1 MLQEIQKAICQTPME
16 IALGIDESGMTTAK
30 KLYEFLE
37 MSPAS
42 YARWFKRNILENQ
55 FAEEDIDYFRF
66 SRPVESAVNNGQVT
80 QDARLTASFAKKL
93 SMQQKS
99 ERGEQ
104 ARNYFVSVED
114 KAKDMVLMLREA
126 SGNPMKLLEL
136 HYAAIKQVDSKADQ
150 ALSSVEELKQQFNTF
165 EKSLP
170 LLPNEA
176 DEVSNAVKK
185 RVVEILGGKESAAY
199 KNRGICQR
207 TFMDAYRELK
217 RNFNAGRYKDIKREQ
232 KTQAL
237 EVAGKYEPPLF
248 LKEQI
253 DQENAQMQMEFRERQ
268 NGTSD

>member
-1 MLQEIQKAICQTPME
+1 MSQEIQKSICQTPIE

-55 FAEEDIDYFRF
+55 FAEENTDYFRF

-104 ARNYFVSVED
+104 ARNYFVGVED

-150 ALSSVEELKQQFNTF
+150 ALIGVEELKQQFNTF

-176 DEVSNAVKK
+176 DEVSNAVKR
-185 RVVEILGGKESAAY
+185 RVVEVLGGKTSPAY
-199 KNRGICQR
+199 KNRTICQK

-217 RNFNAGRYKDIKREQ
+217 HNFNVPRYKDIKREQ
-232 KTQAL
+232 KDKAV
-237 EVAGKYEPPLF
+237 EIASRYEPPLF

-253 DQENAQMQMEFRERQ
+253 EQANAQITIDAVM
-268 NGTSD
+268 